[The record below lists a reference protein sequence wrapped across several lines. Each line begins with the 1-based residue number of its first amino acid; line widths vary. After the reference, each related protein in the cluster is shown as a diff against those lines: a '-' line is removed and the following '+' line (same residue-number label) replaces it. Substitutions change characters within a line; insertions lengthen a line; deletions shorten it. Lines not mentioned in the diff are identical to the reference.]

1 MESTEKVSVNM
12 NIATISQIDLLV
24 DEGYFSNRSDFINQ
38 AVRQI
43 LDQKTHIIEDVR
55 KRKSR
60 QDNHQ
65 YNYWFIGIAGLD
77 SEDLLRAKENK
88 AKMKVSGYGLLIIED
103 VPDELVMEAVE
114 SIKVKGKVACSE
126 KLKEYFSLR

>member
-1 MESTEKVSVNM
+1 METTEKISVNM
-12 NIATISQIDLLV
+12 NIATISQIDQLV

-55 KRKSR
+55 KRKSG
-60 QDNHQ
+60 QDRH
-65 YNYWFIGIAGLD
+65 WFIGIAVLG
-77 SEDLLRAKENK
+77 SEDFLK
-88 AKMKVSGYGLLIIED
+88 AREQQRKMKISGYGLLIIDD

-114 SIKVKGKVACSE
+114 SIKVKGKVVCSE